1 MIVEPGMPLIE
12 GHSARQTGG
21 TSSMWSLCLDHV
33 GAGDLVVP
41 ALLLCIERGPDDTN
55 EERHARDDEPDVA
68 GNEVDIATVKDR
80 D

>member
-12 GHSARQTGG
+12 GHSARQTGVK
-21 TSSMWSLCLDHV
+21 S
-33 GAGDLVVP
+33 
-41 ALLLCIERGPDDTN
+41 DTN
-55 EERHARDDEPDVA
+55 EERHARDDEPDGA